1 MAEIEKESYPEVSN
15 HNLEATVN
23 VDFTVVESTEVA
35 DAEIGKDFLQTY
47 TARMVE
53 TGVAR
58 ARVTIRWNYTVVY
71 RNREGE
77 R

>member
-1 MAEIEKESYPEVSN
+1 MTYDWNTITTDDVIGSFNVSLSEVLQ
-15 HNLEATVN
+15 H
-23 VDFTVVESTEVA
+23 
-35 DAEIGKDFLQTY
+35 AEIGKDFLQTY

-71 RNREGE
+71 RNREGG